1 MLWHL
6 IHKWHKRIGIIS
18 ALFVIA
24 LTLTGIMLNHTE
36 ALGMQNNYVQ
46 NQLLLNAYNIG
57 PKQEPYGFQ
66 VNDYWVIKVG
76 ERVYFNQ
83 QELTGS
89 TTKIIGVVSID
100 DYFVVA
106 LDEYLLLVTDT
117 GEIIER
123 LAGSEGVPA
132 GMQAIGKSI
141 NGSAVI
147 RGAHGD
153 YYADFDNTNWQ
164 EEDEIEAIWSE
175 VNAIPDDIKK
185 DLLERYRGTGLSL
198 ERVMLDIHSGRI
210 IGNWGVYLVD
220 FMAILFFMLALSG
233 TWMWFKQKS

>member
-1 MLWHL
+1 MLWRL
-6 IHKWHKRIGIIS
+6 IHKWHKRIGIVS

-36 ALGMQNNYVQ
+36 VLGMQDNYVQ
-46 NQLLLNAYNIG
+46 NQLLLNTYNIG
-57 PKQEPYGFQ
+57 PKQEPHGFQ
-66 VNDYWVIKVG
+66 VNDHWVTKVG

-83 QELTGS
+83 QDLTGS
-89 TTKIIGVVSID
+89 TTRLIGVVSID
-100 DYFVVA
+100 DYFVIA
-106 LDEYLLLVTDT
+106 LDEYLLLVTSS

-123 LAGSEGVPA
+123 LTGSEGVPS

-141 NGSAVI
+141 SGSVII

-153 YYADFDNTNWQ
+153 YYADFENTNWH
-164 EEDEIEAIWSE
+164 EEDEIEAVWSE
-175 VNAIPDDIKK
+175 ANVIPDDIKK

-198 ERVMLDIHSGRI
+198 ERVILDIHSGRI

-220 FMAILFFMLALSG
+220 FMAILFFLLALSG
-233 TWMWFKQKS
+233 TWMWFKQN